1 MGDPLCCVGVP
12 HGNGGG
18 TELVFRPDGQASI
31 HGIGC
36 PPAFALAA
44 SAAVFAT
51 RLRRWRRT
59 SERGKKMCDISYIM
73 CVVYKTHNNIYIY
86 NIKHIY
92 RVC

>member
-1 MGDPLCCVGVP
+1 MGGPLRCVGVP
-12 HGNGGG
+12 HGSGGG
-18 TELVFRPDGQASI
+18 TEPEFRPDGQAGI
-31 HGIGC
+31 HVIGC

-59 SERGKKMCDISYIM
+59 SERGKKMRDTSYI
-73 CVVYKTHNNIYIY
+73 CVYIKHTTIY

-92 RVC
+92 CVC